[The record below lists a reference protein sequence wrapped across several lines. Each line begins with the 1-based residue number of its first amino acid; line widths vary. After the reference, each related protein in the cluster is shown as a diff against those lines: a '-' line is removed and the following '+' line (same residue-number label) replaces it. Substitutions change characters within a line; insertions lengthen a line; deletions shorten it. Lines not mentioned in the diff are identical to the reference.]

1 MSELTPQQP
10 SLLTVTEAA
19 TRLRLSK
26 SFLNNARV
34 SGAGPAFVK
43 LGARVLYRPADL
55 DDWVSKRQA
64 RSTSDMGAGQ

>member
-1 MSELTPQQP
+1 MSELTSQQP

-34 SGAGPAFVK
+34 SGTGPAFVK